1 LEIRFLIRP
10 KNDGPVREARCEF
23 EDRVTIGRSPE
34 SPVQFDDPAGI
45 SRDHFALERNGRQL
59 EIIDFSSNGTWVAG
73 RRLPREQPCPIR
85 AAEAIDVPG
94 YRLEIYFEAEAE
106 AAPVA
111 KTATAVGEPA
121 PRRSWLYRF
130 AGSLSGFEKFLIT
143 AALGSLG
150 LVLYY
155 VLS

>member
-10 KNDGPVREARCEF
+10 KNDGAVHEARCEL
-23 EDRVTIGRSPE
+23 EDRVMIGRSPE

-59 EIIDFSSNGTWVAG
+59 AIIDFSSNGTWLAG
-73 RRLPREQPCPIR
+73 RRLPREEPCPIR
-85 AAEAIDVPG
+85 EAEPIDVPG
-94 YRLEIYFEAEAE
+94 YRLEIYFAAE

-111 KTATAVGEPA
+111 KTAATIDNPA
-121 PRRSWLYRF
+121 PRRSWLPRF
-130 AGSLSGFEKFLIT
+130 AGSLTGFEKLLIV
-143 AALGSLG
+143 AALCSLG